1 MFVTPGFRYLE
12 VLFHIFCYYWGK
24 ENRSLYRGRSS
35 LRGRRLKAGKGKE
48 VLGKGVSGARE
59 TRTKRFVVSRF
70 HCILRLRLHF
80 ILSCVR
86 FFSLLWRWKSVF
98 CIGENTRP
106 KVKLGQG

>member
-1 MFVTPGFRYLE
+1 MFVIPGFRYLE

-35 LRGRRLKAGKGKE
+35 LRGRRLKGKGKG

-59 TRTKRFVVSRF
+59 TRTKRFVVSRI

-80 ILSCVR
+80 ILNCVR
-86 FFSLLWRWKSVF
+86 FLSLLWRWKSVF
-98 CIGENTRP
+98 A
-106 KVKLGQG
+106 

>member
-1 MFVTPGFRYLE
+1 MFVIPGFHYLE

-35 LRGRRLKAGKGKE
+35 LRGRRLKGK
-48 VLGKGVSGARE
+48 GKGVSGARE

-80 ILSCVR
+80 ILNCVR

-98 CIGENTRP
+98 A
-106 KVKLGQG
+106 